1 VILMAG
7 WILGAAGAV
16 SVLTHSPL
24 GQVVHAL
31 VEAHALDDLPAM
43 ALCFLCGLAIH
54 TTIFL
59 GVGAMARSFQ
69 EAQSYLGPLLFLLFA
84 PLGFVT
90 FVYNEPN
97 GVIATVLSFS
107 PLHAPFFLMMRL
119 PDNPPP
125 VSTMIAFVWM
135 VFCTLVILRL
145 MVLGFVRYILPG
157 ERPTLFATL
166 RRHLPLRRQQAL

>member
-1 VILMAG
+1 
-7 WILGAAGAV
+7 
-16 SVLTHSPL
+16 
-24 GQVVHAL
+24 
-31 VEAHALDDLPAM
+31 M

-69 EAQSYLGPLLFLLFA
+69 EAQSYLGPLLFILFA

-97 GVIATVLSFS
+97 GLIATLLSFS

-119 PDNPPP
+119 PNNPPP
-125 VSTMIAFVWM
+125 LSTALAFVWM
-135 VFCTLVILRL
+135 ILWTLMILRL
-145 MVLGFVRYILPG
+145 MTLGFVRFILPG
-157 ERPTLFATL
+157 EQTAVLPALL
-166 RRHLPLRRQQAL
+166 RRFLRIRRRAS